1 MRNFENLLLA
11 QRKMDAAL
19 LDAEAHVPW
28 GIALG
33 GLWGAGLGAWRGDPR
48 RVLLIAT
55 GAAGVGCSTLF
66 FVLTRGAL
74 RVARHGNAAAPL
86 TSGFAQPIDTALPA
100 GLLGV
105 AANAV
110 TATSTSRLF
119 PAFCTCSLAGGA
131 AHVAFAWLDTTWRA
145 LFLAHHGVFTPES
158 NIAQAYVSARDW
170 VRKDLDDAW
179 MRQEKKFVANEYK
192 SEQGRDRSRD

>member
-1 MRNFENLLLA
+1 
-11 QRKMDAAL
+11 MDAAL

-110 TATSTSRLF
+110 AATSKSRLF

-131 AHVAFAWLDTTWRA
+131 AHVAFDWCDATWRA
-145 LFLAHHGVFTPES
+145 LLLAHHGVFTPES
-158 NIAQAYVSARDW
+158 LIAQAYVSAKDW
-170 VRKDLDDAW
+170 AGKDLDEAW
-179 MRQEKKFVANEYK
+179 MRHDKKFAAKEYK
-192 SEQGRDRSRD
+192 FARGRDRGRD